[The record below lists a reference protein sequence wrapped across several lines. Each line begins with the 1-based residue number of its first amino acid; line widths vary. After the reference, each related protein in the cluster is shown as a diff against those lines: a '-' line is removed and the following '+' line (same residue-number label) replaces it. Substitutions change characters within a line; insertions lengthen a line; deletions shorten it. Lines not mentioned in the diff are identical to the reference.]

1 VSTVP
6 PSGLREDG
14 NHSLANGGVAY
25 HRFSVTEEQE
35 VTIRVNNSRDDY
47 WGMWLHRDTGSFD
60 SSSRIGEWRHMYN
73 RQNPTE
79 QLTLEPGEY
88 VLSVATCYGIPE
100 STLGSSTCSG
110 GNGAMDYRLR
120 IDSQSNWQETNQS
133 REWGIQGL
141 MVSLDESDPQAPQY
155 QVISNGRS
163 WFEVET
169 TDDLSGYLGKELIG
183 VHTFETLQVKGGAS
197 VDFGGD
203 RVEVRDLANS
213 SISGELMNADFT
225 EEDLAAILDSPS
237 VTGKLVI
244 SDQEINGISAGN
256 MSLVLDNVT
265 VDGDLILDG
274 TTLSAINVVQ
284 VTGELALLSESKI
297 TVPYPASGVFYSL
310 QLNVIGHISVEY
322 GSSIDVTAKG
332 YSAIYGGPD
341 SVRYTREGC
350 HGGDVY
356 NGSNCTYGDYQ
367 RARFAGSGS
376 RHRRGGGVVEL
387 TTPALY
393 LYGDIQAD
401 GQGGYGNGGAGG
413 SIHLDVGELHGDG
426 LISASGGD
434 GNSSGHYAGAGG
446 RISLA
451 VQNDYFAGSVQAS
464 SGAVGYASGAG
475 TVYWVPTAG
484 SQEYGDLT
492 VNNGDRTTQ
501 NGSTPI
507 KSVGRRVITG
517 MEEVATGIW
526 EVTVDGTPWN
536 ATNESLGWG
545 LQGREVSLDAA
556 DEQAPLYRVANNAE
570 GSLRIESADNL
581 SVYLGREL
589 IGIHTFNTVNIL
601 GQANV
606 TFGSDRVVVLNPAES
621 QVKEGAILQSGELI
635 WSGSI
640 ALDGEAMTLSNKGQL
655 VRIDGDL
662 TLMNLAKVTVPYAQ
676 NYQSSLYPLRLEVT
690 GQVSV
695 EYGSSIDVT
704 AKGYPNRHGGPE
716 FGSRMNEAC
725 HGGNAYGHANCV
737 YGAYERAR
745 FAGSGSYYS
754 RGGGVVELTTPAL
767 YLYGGI
773 LADGQTEGAH
783 GGAGGSIHLDVGEF
797 HGDGVLSASGGD
809 ASGSTSYEDGAGG
822 RISLAV
828 QENFFTGGVNTAS
841 GAAGH
846 ASGAGTVYWIPT
858 EEGQQ
863 HGDLFIDNNNYTAQ
877 SGSTLIRSV
886 GSHSVSSIDMTPS
899 SQWNVEVNPSDMLN
913 LFGQGS
919 VFAQG
924 AGSIEKI
931 PFTIEQSGTYQF
943 VIRSGEIAPDANI
956 FVNDSNL
963 TSSDHLFGGAEA
975 YTSQVGND
983 RVYTYELSP
992 GSYFL
997 AVGSYPMT
1005 VDDVVNGR
1013 SLNGI
1018 SSGSFSYSISNQAGA
1033 TWAPEDNAGAAGVS
1047 GREIRFVSGDSRS
1060 PVYTIENNDGYNLK
1074 IETQDDLSL
1083 YDGYE
1088 IQGIHRFKTLSV
1100 TGGASVDFSGDE
1112 VEILDLS
1119 NSDLS
1124 GEIINAKMVN

>member
-1 VSTVP
+1 
-6 PSGLREDG
+6 
-14 NHSLANGGVAY
+14 
-25 HRFSVTEEQE
+25 
-35 VTIRVNNSRDDY
+35 
-47 WGMWLHRDTGSFD
+47 
-60 SSSRIGEWRHMYN
+60 
-73 RQNPTE
+73 
-79 QLTLEPGEY
+79 
-88 VLSVATCYGIPE
+88 
-100 STLGSSTCSG
+100 
-110 GNGAMDYRLR
+110 
-120 IDSQSNWQETNQS
+120 
-133 REWGIQGL
+133 
-141 MVSLDESDPQAPQY
+141 
-155 QVISNGRS
+155 
-163 WFEVET
+163 
-169 TDDLSGYLGKELIG
+169 
-183 VHTFETLQVKGGAS
+183 
-197 VDFGGD
+197 
-203 RVEVRDLANS
+203 
-213 SISGELMNADFT
+213 MNADFT

-517 MEEVATGIW
+517 MEEVAAGIW